1 MTIQVVQV
9 PFIGTNCYLVMD
21 EETKKGAIIDPGD
34 GAESICNAVKQMG
47 MVPEVIFLTH
57 AHYDHTGAVAQLRQ
71 EYPEIPVY
79 LHAADAVKTQKG
91 DFLMPDVGET
101 VSYDEGDEVFVGNM
115 AFRVMHTPGHT
126 AGSVV
131 LDTGEVLFTGDTL
144 FAGSCGRTDL
154 PGGSPDLM
162 AKSLK
167 RLAQMEG
174 DRQVLPGHEGFSTL
188 AKERTDNYWILY
200 AMKL

>member
-21 EETKKGAIIDPGD
+21 EDTKKGAIIDPGS
-34 GAESICNAVKQMG
+34 GAESICDAVKQMG

-57 AHYDHTGAVAQLRQ
+57 AHYDHTGAVAALRD
-71 EYPEIPVY
+71 EYTQISVY
-79 LHAADAVKTQKG
+79 LHAADAAKMRK
-91 DFLMPDVGET
+91 DDYLMPDVGET
-101 VSYDEGDEVFVGNM
+101 VPYDEGDEVRVGNM

-126 AGSVV
+126 PGSVV
-131 LDTGEVLFTGDTL
+131 LDAGDVLFTGDTL

>member
-21 EETKKGAIIDPGD
+21 DDTKKGAIIDPGG
-34 GAESICNAVKQMG
+34 GAESICDAVKQMG
-47 MVPEVIFLTH
+47 MIPEVIFLTH
-57 AHYDHTGAVAQLRQ
+57 AHYDHTGAVAQLRE
-71 EYPEIPVY
+71 EYPGISVY
-79 LHAADAVKTQKG
+79 LHAADAAKTQKG
-91 DFLMPDVGET
+91 DYLMPDVGET
-101 VSYDEGDEVFVGNM
+101 VPYDEGDEVCIGDM

-126 AGSVV
+126 PGSVV
-131 LDTGEVLFTGDTL
+131 LDAGDVLFTGDTL

-162 AKSLK
+162 AESLK
-167 RLAQMEG
+167 RLAQMDG

-188 AKERTDNYWILY
+188 TKERTDNYWILY
-200 AMKL
+200 ALKL

>member
-9 PFIGTNCYLVMD
+9 PYIGTNCYLVMD
-21 EETKKGAIIDPGD
+21 EDTQKGAIIDPGG
-34 GAESICNAVKQMG
+34 GAESICDAVKQMG
-47 MVPEVIFLTH
+47 MRPEVIFLTH
-57 AHYDHTGAVAQLRQ
+57 AHYDHTGAVAQLCK

-79 LHAADAVKTQKG
+79 LHTADAAKTQKG
-91 DFLMPDVGET
+91 DYLMPDVGET
-101 VSYDEGDEVFVGNM
+101 VPYDEGDEVCVGNM

-126 AGSVV
+126 PGSVV
-131 LDTGEVLFTGDTL
+131 LDAGEVLFTGDTL

-162 AKSLK
+162 ATSLK